1 MAENKELLRNA
12 LTELSTRE
20 GGRDAL
26 VRIAQ
31 NMQQSSTIQSPS
43 VITSRTAKNLTNQ
56 NINYLNNLESGLRQQ
71 PVEEVKNIINV
82 PTSATNPAQNQLVN
96 NINQTITNLTPEQRQ
111 TLLTSVTGELLSR
124 INQSSGTE
132 LALTSQAR
140 EAEQEGDYYGLN
152 QATKELKES
161 QKQRLADL
169 QALQKETSKLRTQY
183 LGTLTPTAEETT
195 LATSIA
201 DFQEQM
207 KNYDLETQRLVYGLE
222 GQGRGIVSG
231 LVAGQQA
238 KLQQQRA
245 LEYQSMAAKESNL
258 LTRLGLLQD
267 ARKAQQTALS
277 TGISMLEADNELSN
291 KIRDAIDAQN
301 QAVIDSVAGM
311 STKAKDTLTF
321 ILKQFEGLDFESLP
335 EESIRS
341 IQALAEK
348 AGIDIGIIQ
357 AGLKAVKDQQDF
369 DSVSKMSTKAKDTL
383 TLILKQFKGLDFESL
398 PDESIKSIQALAEQA
413 GIDIGIIQAGLKA
426 VKDQQDF
433 ENALDLSREDRLKK
447 ASEKDTRSDEQEA
460 IDKEAIQKDI
470 KRITGSDGYVDSKL
484 IIKIRQSVAIN
495 SPELLSWFDKAYP
508 PHIVLNPDDPDNKIL
523 RLTKEW

>member
-1 MAENKELLRNA
+1 MKHTIIKNMA
-12 LTELSTRE
+12 LTPEQQKGLRSILAELEARKLAGTPANE
-20 GGRDAL
+20 A
-26 VRIAQ
+26 RIPTPA
-31 NMQQSSTIQSPS
+31 
-43 VITSRTAKNLTNQ
+43 VITSKIAKDLTTQNQ
-56 NINYLNNLESGLRQQ
+56 SYLGNIEAGINQTPVAQTPQTQQSKITQTPAVQTTQSTQNVLNVQ
-71 PVEEVKNIINV
+71 P
-82 PTSATNPAQNQLVN
+82 SATNPAQNQLVS
-96 NINQTITNLTPEQRQ
+96 NINQTIANLTPEQRK
-111 TLLTSVTGELLSR
+111 TALTGVVSELLNR
-124 INQSSGTE
+124 INQSSDQE
-132 LALTSQAR
+132 LVLTSKAR

-152 QATKELKES
+152 QATKELQES
-161 QKQRLADL
+161 QKQRLLDL
-169 QALQKETSKLRTQY
+169 QALQTETSKLRTQY

-195 LATSIA
+195 LATTIA

-207 KNYDLETQRLVYGLE
+207 KNYDLETQKLVYGLE

-238 KLQQQRA
+238 KLQQQRN

-267 ARKAQQTALS
+267 ARKAQQTALT

-291 KIRDAIDAQN
+291 KIRDAIDSQN

-321 ILKQFEGLDFESLP
+321 ILKQFE
-335 EESIRS
+335 
-341 IQALAEK
+341 
-348 AGIDIGIIQ
+348 
-357 AGLKAVKDQQDF
+357 
-369 DSVSKMSTKAKDTL
+369 
-383 TLILKQFKGLDFESL
+383 GLDFESL

-433 ENALDLSREDRLKK
+433 ENALALSREDRLKK
-447 ASEKDTRSDEQEA
+447 ASEKDTRNDEQEA

-470 KRITGSDGYVDSKL
+470 KRITGSDGYVDSKK

-495 SPELLSWFDKAYP
+495 SPELLSWFDRAYP
-508 PHIVLNPDDPDNKIL
+508 PNVVLNPDDPDNTKL
-523 RLTKEW
+523 RLLKEW

>member
-1 MAENKELLRNA
+1 MTYLGEYLDKQKQ
-12 LTELSTRE
+12 TE
-20 GGRDAL
+20 
-26 VRIAQ
+26 V
-31 NMQQSSTIQSPS
+31 SSPVIDTPA
-43 VITSRTAKNLTNQ
+43 VITSKTAKDLTNK
-56 NINYLNNLESGLRQQ
+56 NISYLNNIESGLTYPTGGVYGQD
-71 PVEEVKNIINV
+71 NITNTKTKTDQTTPIISPTKALNV
-82 PTSATNPAQNQLVN
+82 PTSATNPAQNAIVSSVN
-96 NINQTITNLTPEQRQ
+96 DTISKLTPEQKQ
-111 TLLTSVTGELLSR
+111 VALTGVVSELLNR
-124 INQSSGTE
+124 INQSSDQE
-132 LALTSQAR
+132 LALTSKAR
-140 EAEQEGDYYGLN
+140 EAEETGDYYGLN
-152 QATKELKES
+152 EATKKLQES
-161 QKQRLADL
+161 QKQRLLDL
-169 QALQKETSKLRTQY
+169 QALQTETSKLRTQY

-195 LATSIA
+195 LATTIA
-201 DFQEQM
+201 DLQEQM
-207 KNYDLETQRLVYGLE
+207 KNYDLETQKLVYGLE

-267 ARKAQQTALS
+267 ARKAQQTALT

-301 QAVIDSVAGM
+301 QAVIDSVSGM

-321 ILKQFEGLDFESLP
+321 ILKQFE
-335 EESIRS
+335 
-341 IQALAEK
+341 
-348 AGIDIGIIQ
+348 
-357 AGLKAVKDQQDF
+357 
-369 DSVSKMSTKAKDTL
+369 
-383 TLILKQFKGLDFESL
+383 GLDFESL

-433 ENALDLSREDRLKK
+433 DNALRLSQEERLKK
-447 ASEKDTRSDEQEA
+447 ASEKDTGNDEQEA
-460 IDKEAIQKDI
+460 IDKEAIKKDI
-470 KRITGSDGYVDSKL
+470 KRITGSDGYVDSKK

-508 PHIVLNPDDPDNKIL
+508 PNVVLNPDDPDNKIL

>member
-1 MAENKELLRNA
+1 MAENKELLQNA

-26 VRIAQ
+26 VGIAQ
-31 NMQQSSTIQSPS
+31 NMQQSPTIQSPS
-43 VITSRTAKNLTNQ
+43 VITSKTARDLTKN
-56 NINYLNNLESGLRQQ
+56 NINYLNNLESGLTSSPSEIYSKKSLTDIS
-71 PVEEVKNIINV
+71 PVIQALNV
-82 PTSATNPAQNQLVN
+82 PTSATNPAQNTIVS
-96 NINQTITNLTPEQRQ
+96 NINNTINSLTPEQRQ
-111 TLLTSVTGELLSR
+111 TALTGAISELLNR
-124 INQSSGTE
+124 INQSSDQE
-132 LALTSQAR
+132 LALTSKAR
-140 EAEQEGDYYGLN
+140 EAEETGDYYGLN
-152 QATKELKES
+152 EATKKLQES
-161 QKQRLADL
+161 QKQRLLDL
-169 QALQKETSKLRTQY
+169 QALQTETSKLRTQY

-195 LATSIA
+195 LATTIA
-201 DFQEQM
+201 DLQEQM
-207 KNYDLETQRLVYGLE
+207 KNYDLETQKLVYGLE

-231 LVAGQQA
+231 IVAGQQA

-267 ARKAQQTALS
+267 ARKAQQTALT

-301 QAVIDSVAGM
+301 QAVIDSVSGM

-321 ILKQFEGLDFESLP
+321 ILKQFE
-335 EESIRS
+335 
-341 IQALAEK
+341 
-348 AGIDIGIIQ
+348 
-357 AGLKAVKDQQDF
+357 
-369 DSVSKMSTKAKDTL
+369 
-383 TLILKQFKGLDFESL
+383 GLDFESL

-433 ENALDLSREDRLKK
+433 DNALRLSQEERLKK
-447 ASEKDTRSDEQEA
+447 ASEKDTGNDEQEA

-470 KRITGSDGYVDSKL
+470 KRITGSDGYVDSKK

-495 SPELLSWFDKAYP
+495 SPELLSWFDRAYP
-508 PHIVLNPDDPDNKIL
+508 PNVVLNPDDPDNKIL

>member
-1 MAENKELLRNA
+1 MQYSEYLNKNLLNNTGETSNISKLIDTPA
-12 LTELSTRE
+12 
-20 GGRDAL
+20 
-26 VRIAQ
+26 
-31 NMQQSSTIQSPS
+31 
-43 VITSRTAKNLTNQ
+43 VITSKTAKDLTTN
-56 NINYLNNLESGLRQQ
+56 NVSFLNNVENGLNYSISDIYRKKSFTDIYQPTTYPSQKAVQSVTQ
-71 PVEEVKNIINV
+71 PVNV
-82 PTSATNPAQNQLVN
+82 PTSTTNPAQNTIVS
-96 NINQTITNLTPEQRQ
+96 NINNTINSLTPEQRQ
-111 TLLTSVTGELLSR
+111 VALTGLVSELLNR
-124 INQSSGTE
+124 INQSSDTE
-132 LALTSQAR
+132 LSLTSKAR

-152 QATKELKES
+152 QATKELQES

-169 QALQKETSKLRTQY
+169 QALQEETSKLRTQY

-207 KNYDLETQRLVYGLE
+207 KNYSLDTQKLVYGLE

-291 KIRDAIDAQN
+291 KIRDAIDSQN
-301 QAVIDSVAGM
+301 QAVIDSVAKM
-311 STKAKDTLTF
+311 STTAKDTLTL

-369 DSVSKMSTKAKDTL
+369 
-383 TLILKQFKGLDFESL
+383 
-398 PDESIKSIQALAEQA
+398 
-413 GIDIGIIQAGLKA
+413 
-426 VKDQQDF
+426 

-447 ASEKDTRSDEQEA
+447 ASEKDTGNDEQEA

-470 KRITGSDGYVDSKL
+470 KRITGSDGYVDSKK

-508 PHIVLNPDDPDNKIL
+508 PHVVLNPEDPDNKIL

>member
-1 MAENKELLRNA
+1 MAYLGEYLDKQKQ
-12 LTELSTRE
+12 TE
-20 GGRDAL
+20 
-26 VRIAQ
+26 V
-31 NMQQSSTIQSPS
+31 SSPVIDTPA
-43 VITSRTAKNLTNQ
+43 VITSKTAKDLTNK
-56 NINYLNNLESGLRQQ
+56 NISYLNNIESGLTYPTGGVYGQD
-71 PVEEVKNIINV
+71 NITNTKTKTDQTTPIISPTKALNV
-82 PTSATNPAQNQLVN
+82 PTSATNPAQNAIVSSVN
-96 NINQTITNLTPEQRQ
+96 DTISKLTPEQKQ
-111 TLLTSVTGELLSR
+111 VALTGVVSELLNR
-124 INQSSGTE
+124 INQSSDQE
-132 LALTSQAR
+132 LSLTTKAR
-140 EAEQEGDYYGLN
+140 EAEQTGDYYGLN
-152 QATKELKES
+152 EATKKLQES
-161 QKQRLADL
+161 QQQRLKDL
-169 QALQKETSKLRTQY
+169 ETLQTETSKLRTQY

-195 LATSIA
+195 LATTIA

-207 KNYDLETQRLVYGLE
+207 KNYDLETQKLVYGLE

-267 ARKAQQTALS
+267 ARKAQQTALT

-291 KIRDAIDAQN
+291 KIRDAIDSQN
-301 QAVIDSVAGM
+301 QAVIDSVSGM

-321 ILKQFEGLDFESLP
+321 ILKQFE
-335 EESIRS
+335 
-341 IQALAEK
+341 
-348 AGIDIGIIQ
+348 
-357 AGLKAVKDQQDF
+357 
-369 DSVSKMSTKAKDTL
+369 
-383 TLILKQFKGLDFESL
+383 GLDFESL

-433 ENALDLSREDRLKK
+433 ENALRLSQEERLKK
-447 ASEKDTRSDEQEA
+447 ASEKDTGNDEQEA
-460 IDKEAIQKDI
+460 IDKEAIKKDI
-470 KRITGSDGYVDSKL
+470 KRITGSDGYVDSKK

-508 PHIVLNPDDPDNKIL
+508 PNVVLNPDDPDNKIL

>member
-1 MAENKELLRNA
+1 MTYLGEYLDKQKQ
-12 LTELSTRE
+12 TE
-20 GGRDAL
+20 
-26 VRIAQ
+26 V
-31 NMQQSSTIQSPS
+31 SSPVIDTPA
-43 VITSRTAKNLTNQ
+43 VITSKTAKDLTNK
-56 NINYLNNLESGLRQQ
+56 NISYLNNIESGLTYPTGGVYGQD
-71 PVEEVKNIINV
+71 NITNTKTKTDQTTPIISPTKALNV
-82 PTSATNPAQNQLVN
+82 PTSATNPAQNAIVSSVN
-96 NINQTITNLTPEQRQ
+96 DTISKLTPEQKQ
-111 TLLTSVTGELLSR
+111 VALTGVVSELLNR
-124 INQSSGTE
+124 INQSSDQE
-132 LALTSQAR
+132 LALTSKAR
-140 EAEQEGDYYGLN
+140 EAEETGDYYGLN
-152 QATKELKES
+152 EATKKLQES
-161 QKQRLADL
+161 QKQRLLDL
-169 QALQKETSKLRTQY
+169 QALQTETSKLRTQY

-195 LATSIA
+195 LATTIA
-201 DFQEQM
+201 DLQEQM
-207 KNYDLETQRLVYGLE
+207 KNYDLETQKLVYGLE

-267 ARKAQQTALS
+267 ARKAQQTALT

-301 QAVIDSVAGM
+301 QAVIDSVSGM

-321 ILKQFEGLDFESLP
+321 ILKQFE
-335 EESIRS
+335 
-341 IQALAEK
+341 
-348 AGIDIGIIQ
+348 
-357 AGLKAVKDQQDF
+357 
-369 DSVSKMSTKAKDTL
+369 
-383 TLILKQFKGLDFESL
+383 GLDFESL

-447 ASEKDTRSDEQEA
+447 ASEKDTRNDEQEA
-460 IDKEAIQKDI
+460 IDKEAIKKDI
-470 KRITGSDGYVDSKL
+470 KRITGSDGYVDSKK

-508 PHIVLNPDDPDNKIL
+508 PNVVLNPDDPDNKIL

>member
-1 MAENKELLRNA
+1 MTYLGEYLEKQKEK
-12 LTELSTRE
+12 EV
-20 GGRDAL
+20 G
-26 VRIAQ
+26 
-31 NMQQSSTIQSPS
+31 SPVIDTPA
-43 VITSRTAKNLTNQ
+43 VITSKTAKDLTNK
-56 NINYLNNLESGLRQQ
+56 NVSYLSNLESGIKYPTGEIYGQGPTTQTTPAVAPTQAL
-71 PVEEVKNIINV
+71 NV
-82 PTSATNPAQNQLVN
+82 PTSSTNPAQNAIVSNVN
-96 NINQTITNLTPEQRQ
+96 DTISKLTPEQRQ
-111 TLLTSVTGELLSR
+111 TALTGAISELLNR
-124 INQSSGTE
+124 INQSSDQE
-132 LALTSQAR
+132 LALTSKAR
-140 EAEQEGDYYGLN
+140 EAEETGDYYGLN
-152 QATKELKES
+152 EATKKLQES
-161 QKQRLADL
+161 QKQRLLDL
-169 QALQKETSKLRTQY
+169 QALQTETRKLRTQY

-195 LATSIA
+195 LATTIA

-207 KNYDLETQRLVYGLE
+207 KNYDLETQKLVYGLE

-238 KLQQQRA
+238 KLQQQRN

-267 ARKAQQTALS
+267 ARKAQQTALT

-301 QAVIDSVAGM
+301 QAVIDSVSGM

-321 ILKQFEGLDFESLP
+321 
-335 EESIRS
+335 
-341 IQALAEK
+341 
-348 AGIDIGIIQ
+348 
-357 AGLKAVKDQQDF
+357 
-369 DSVSKMSTKAKDTL
+369 
-383 TLILKQFKGLDFESL
+383 ILKQFKGLDFESL

-447 ASEKDTRSDEQEA
+447 ASEKDTGNDEQEA

-470 KRITGSDGYVDSKL
+470 KRITGSDGYVDSKK

-495 SPELLSWFDKAYP
+495 SPELLSWFDRAYP
-508 PHIVLNPDDPDNKIL
+508 PNVVLNPDDPDNKIL

>member
-1 MAENKELLRNA
+1 MTYLGEYLDKQKQ
-12 LTELSTRE
+12 TE
-20 GGRDAL
+20 
-26 VRIAQ
+26 V
-31 NMQQSSTIQSPS
+31 SSPVIDTPA
-43 VITSRTAKNLTNQ
+43 VITSKTAKDLTNK
-56 NINYLNNLESGLRQQ
+56 NISYLNNIESGLTYPTGGVYGQD
-71 PVEEVKNIINV
+71 NITNTKTKTDQTTPIISPTKALNV
-82 PTSATNPAQNQLVN
+82 PTSATNPAQNAIVSSVN
-96 NINQTITNLTPEQRQ
+96 DTISKLTPEQKQ
-111 TLLTSVTGELLSR
+111 VALTGVVSELLNR
-124 INQSSGTE
+124 INQSSDQE
-132 LALTSQAR
+132 LALTSKAR
-140 EAEQEGDYYGLN
+140 EAEETGDYYGLN
-152 QATKELKES
+152 EATKKLQES
-161 QKQRLADL
+161 QKQRLLDL
-169 QALQKETSKLRTQY
+169 QALQTETSKLRTQY

-195 LATSIA
+195 LATTIA
-201 DFQEQM
+201 DLQEQM
-207 KNYDLETQRLVYGLE
+207 KNYDLETQKLVYGLE

-267 ARKAQQTALS
+267 ARKAQQTALT

-301 QAVIDSVAGM
+301 QAVIDSVSGM

-321 ILKQFEGLDFESLP
+321 ILKQFE
-335 EESIRS
+335 
-341 IQALAEK
+341 
-348 AGIDIGIIQ
+348 
-357 AGLKAVKDQQDF
+357 
-369 DSVSKMSTKAKDTL
+369 
-383 TLILKQFKGLDFESL
+383 GLDFESL

-433 ENALDLSREDRLKK
+433 DNALRLSQEERLKK
-447 ASEKDTRSDEQEA
+447 ASEKDTGNDEQEA
-460 IDKEAIQKDI
+460 IDKEAIKKDI
-470 KRITGSDGYVDSKL
+470 KRITGSDGYVDSKK

-508 PHIVLNPDDPDNKIL
+508 PNVVLNPDDPDNKTL

>member
-1 MAENKELLRNA
+1 MTYLGEYLDKQKQ
-12 LTELSTRE
+12 TE
-20 GGRDAL
+20 
-26 VRIAQ
+26 V
-31 NMQQSSTIQSPS
+31 SSPVIDTPA
-43 VITSRTAKNLTNQ
+43 VITSKTAKDLTNK
-56 NINYLNNLESGLRQQ
+56 NVSYLNNIESGLTYPTGGVYGQD
-71 PVEEVKNIINV
+71 NITNTKTKTDQTTPIIAPTQALNV
-82 PTSATNPAQNQLVN
+82 PTSATNPAQNTIVS
-96 NINQTITNLTPEQRQ
+96 NINNTINSLTPEQRQ
-111 TLLTSVTGELLSR
+111 TALTGAISELLNR
-124 INQSSGTE
+124 INQSSDQE
-132 LALTSQAR
+132 LSLTTKAR
-140 EAEQEGDYYGLN
+140 EAEQTGDYYGLN
-152 QATKELKES
+152 EATKKLQES
-161 QKQRLADL
+161 QQQRLLDL
-169 QALQKETSKLRTQY
+169 QALQTETSKLRTQY

-195 LATSIA
+195 LSTTIA

-207 KNYDLETQRLVYGLE
+207 KNYDLETQKLVYGLE

-231 LVAGQQA
+231 LIAGQQA
-238 KLQQQRA
+238 KLQQQRN

-267 ARKAQQTALS
+267 ARKAQQTALT

-291 KIRDAIDAQN
+291 KIRDAIDSQN

-321 ILKQFEGLDFESLP
+321 ILKQFE
-335 EESIRS
+335 
-341 IQALAEK
+341 
-348 AGIDIGIIQ
+348 
-357 AGLKAVKDQQDF
+357 
-369 DSVSKMSTKAKDTL
+369 
-383 TLILKQFKGLDFESL
+383 GLDFESL

-447 ASEKDTRSDEQEA
+447 ASEKDTGNDEQEA

-470 KRITGSDGYVDSKL
+470 KRITGSDGYVDSKK

-495 SPELLSWFDKAYP
+495 SPELLSWFDRAYP
-508 PHIVLNPDDPDNKIL
+508 PNVVLNPDDPDNKIL

>member
-1 MAENKELLRNA
+1 MKYLGEYLDKQKQ
-12 LTELSTRE
+12 TE
-20 GGRDAL
+20 
-26 VRIAQ
+26 V
-31 NMQQSSTIQSPS
+31 SSPIIDTPA
-43 VITSRTAKNLTNQ
+43 VITSKTAKDLTNK
-56 NINYLNNLESGLRQQ
+56 NVSYLNNVESGLTYPTGATYGQDATNQ
-71 PVEEVKNIINV
+71 TTPSIAPTQALNV
-82 PTSATNPAQNQLVN
+82 PTSSTNPAQNAIVSSVN
-96 NINQTITNLTPEQRQ
+96 DTISKLTPEQRQ
-111 TLLTSVTGELLSR
+111 TALSGVISELLNR
-124 INQSSGTE
+124 VNQSSDQE
-132 LALTSQAR
+132 LALTSKAR
-140 EAEQEGDYYGLN
+140 EAEQTGDYYGLN
-152 QATKELKES
+152 QATKELQES

-169 QALQKETSKLRTQY
+169 QSLQEETSKLRTQY
-183 LGTLTPTAEETT
+183 LRTLTPTAEETT

-207 KNYDLETQRLVYGLE
+207 KNYDLETQKLVYGLE

-238 KLQQQRA
+238 KLQQQRN

-267 ARKAQQTALS
+267 ARKAQQTALT

-311 STKAKDTLTF
+311 STKAKDTLTL

-335 EESIRS
+335 E
-341 IQALAEK
+341 
-348 AGIDIGIIQ
+348 
-357 AGLKAVKDQQDF
+357 
-369 DSVSKMSTKAKDTL
+369 
-383 TLILKQFKGLDFESL
+383 
-398 PDESIKSIQALAEQA
+398 ESIKSIQALAEQA

-433 ENALDLSREDRLKK
+433 DNALRLSQEERLKK
-447 ASEKDTRSDEQEA
+447 QAEKDTGNDEQEA

-470 KRITGSDGYVDSKL
+470 KRITGSDGYVDSKK

-495 SPELLSWFDKAYP
+495 SPELLSWFDRAYP
-508 PHIVLNPDDPDNKIL
+508 PNVVLNPEDPDNKIL

>member
-1 MAENKELLRNA
+1 MAYLGDYLKQQEA
-12 LTELSTRE
+12 
-20 GGRDAL
+20 
-26 VRIAQ
+26 
-31 NMQQSSTIQSPS
+31 QQSNASLVNTPA
-43 VITSRTAKNLTNQ
+43 VITSKTARDLTKDNVS
-56 NINYLNNLESGLRQQ
+56 YLSNLESGLYPTGAIYGQSNTSNKATTPTVAPTQ
-71 PVEEVKNIINV
+71 ALNV
-82 PTSATNPAQNQLVN
+82 PTSATNPAQNAIVSSVN
-96 NINQTITNLTPEQRQ
+96 STISSLTPEQRQ
-111 TLLTSVTGELLSR
+111 VALTGLVSELLNR
-124 INQSSGTE
+124 INQSSDQE
-132 LALTSQAR
+132 LSLASKAR
-140 EAEQEGDYYGLN
+140 EAEQEGDYYALN
-152 QATKELKES
+152 QATKELQES

-169 QALQKETSKLRTQY
+169 QALQTETSKLRTQY

-207 KNYDLETQRLVYGLE
+207 KNYSLDTQKLVYGLE

-291 KIRDAIDAQN
+291 KIRDAIDSQN
-301 QAVIDSVAGM
+301 QAVVDSVANM
-311 STKAKDTLTF
+311 SKTAKDTLTL

-335 EESIRS
+335 EESIR
-341 IQALAEK
+341 
-348 AGIDIGIIQ
+348 
-357 AGLKAVKDQQDF
+357 
-369 DSVSKMSTKAKDTL
+369 
-383 TLILKQFKGLDFESL
+383 
-398 PDESIKSIQALAEQA
+398 SIQALAEQA

-433 ENALDLSREDRLKK
+433 DNALKLSQEARLSKEKTSEDNK
-447 ASEKDTRSDEQEA
+447 EQES
-460 IDKEAIQKDI
+460 IDKEKIKKDI
-470 KRITGSDGYVDSKL
+470 ERITGSDGYLDSKQ

-495 SPELLSWFDKAYP
+495 SPELLYWFDKAYP
-508 PHIVLNPDDPDNKIL
+508 PHIVLNPEDPDNKML
-523 RLTKEW
+523 RFNKEW

>member
-1 MAENKELLRNA
+1 MAYLGEYLDKQKDNE
-12 LTELSTRE
+12 
-20 GGRDAL
+20 
-26 VRIAQ
+26 V
-31 NMQQSSTIQSPS
+31 SSPVIDTPA
-43 VITSRTAKNLTNQ
+43 VITSKKAKDLTNK
-56 NINYLNNLESGLRQQ
+56 NVSYLNNVESGLTYPTGAIYGQDATDQ
-71 PVEEVKNIINV
+71 TTPIISPTQALNV
-82 PTSATNPAQNQLVN
+82 PTSVTNPAQNAIVSSVN
-96 NINQTITNLTPEQRQ
+96 DTISKLTPEQKQ
-111 TLLTSVTGELLSR
+111 VALTGVVSELLNR
-124 INQSSGTE
+124 INQSSDQE
-132 LALTSQAR
+132 LSLTTKAR
-140 EAEQEGDYYGLN
+140 EAEQTGDYYGLN
-152 QATKELKES
+152 EATKKLQES
-161 QKQRLADL
+161 QQQRLKDL
-169 QALQKETSKLRTQY
+169 ETLQTETSKLRTQY

-195 LATSIA
+195 LATTIA

-207 KNYDLETQRLVYGLE
+207 KNYDLETQKLVYGLE

-267 ARKAQQTALS
+267 ARKAQQTALT

-291 KIRDAIDAQN
+291 KIRDAIDSQN
-301 QAVIDSVAGM
+301 QAVIDSVSGM

-321 ILKQFEGLDFESLP
+321 ILKQFE
-335 EESIRS
+335 
-341 IQALAEK
+341 
-348 AGIDIGIIQ
+348 
-357 AGLKAVKDQQDF
+357 
-369 DSVSKMSTKAKDTL
+369 
-383 TLILKQFKGLDFESL
+383 GLDFESL

-433 ENALDLSREDRLKK
+433 DNALRLSQEERLKK
-447 ASEKDTRSDEQEA
+447 ASEKDTGNDEQEA
-460 IDKEAIQKDI
+460 IDKEAIKKDI
-470 KRITGSDGYVDSKL
+470 KRITGSDGYVDSKK

-508 PHIVLNPDDPDNKIL
+508 PNVVLNPDDPDNKIL

>member
-1 MAENKELLRNA
+1 MAYLKEYLDKQQK
-12 LTELSTRE
+12 T
-20 GGRDAL
+20 GGEQ
-26 VRIAQ
+26 I
-31 NMQQSSTIQSPS
+31 IQTPA
-43 VITSRTAKNLTNQ
+43 VITSKTAKDLTTQNQ
-56 NINYLNNLESGLRQQ
+56 SYLSNIEAGYAKSTGATKDLTTGGFTPNYDPNKSTLTTPPQTAPTQIL
-71 PVEEVKNIINV
+71 NV
-82 PTSATNPAQNQLVN
+82 PPSATNPAQNQLVS
-96 NINQTITNLTPEQRQ
+96 NINQTIANLTPEQRQ
-111 TLLTSVTGELLSR
+111 TALTGAVSELLNR
-124 INQSSGTE
+124 INQSTNQE
-132 LALTSQAR
+132 LVLASKAR
-140 EAEQEGDYYGLN
+140 EAEQDKDYYGLN
-152 QATKELKES
+152 EATKALKAS
-161 QKQRLADL
+161 QQQRLKDL
-169 QALQKETSKLRTQY
+169 ETLQTETSKLRTQY

-195 LATSIA
+195 LATTIA

-207 KNYDLETQRLVYGLE
+207 KNYDLETQKLVYGLE

-267 ARKAQQTALS
+267 ARKAQQTALT

-291 KIRDAIDAQN
+291 KIRDAIDSQN
-301 QAVIDSVAGM
+301 QAVIDSVSGM

-321 ILKQFEGLDFESLP
+321 ILKQFE
-335 EESIRS
+335 
-341 IQALAEK
+341 
-348 AGIDIGIIQ
+348 
-357 AGLKAVKDQQDF
+357 
-369 DSVSKMSTKAKDTL
+369 
-383 TLILKQFKGLDFESL
+383 GLDFESL

-447 ASEKDTRSDEQEA
+447 ASEKDTRNDEQEA

-470 KRITGSDGYVDSKL
+470 KRITGSDGYVDSKK

-508 PHIVLNPDDPDNKIL
+508 PNVVLNPDDPDNKTL

>member
-1 MAENKELLRNA
+1 MTYLGEYLEKQKEK
-12 LTELSTRE
+12 EV
-20 GGRDAL
+20 G
-26 VRIAQ
+26 
-31 NMQQSSTIQSPS
+31 SPVIDTPA
-43 VITSRTAKNLTNQ
+43 VITSKTAKDLTNK
-56 NINYLNNLESGLRQQ
+56 NVSYLNNIESGLTYPTGAIYGQNNTSDKTTT
-71 PVEEVKNIINV
+71 PIISPTKALNV
-82 PTSATNPAQNQLVN
+82 PISATNPAQNAIVSNVN
-96 NINQTITNLTPEQRQ
+96 DTISKLTPEQRQ
-111 TLLTSVTGELLSR
+111 VALTGVVSELLNR
-124 INQSSGTE
+124 INQSSDQE
-132 LALTSQAR
+132 LSLTTKAR
-140 EAEQEGDYYGLN
+140 EAEQTGDYYGLN
-152 QATKELKES
+152 QATKKLQES
-161 QKQRLADL
+161 QQQRLKDL
-169 QALQKETSKLRTQY
+169 ETLQTETSKLRTQY

-195 LATSIA
+195 LATTIA

-207 KNYDLETQRLVYGLE
+207 KNYDLETQKLVYGLE

-238 KLQQQRA
+238 KLQQQRN

-291 KIRDAIDAQN
+291 KIRDAIDSQN

-321 ILKQFEGLDFESLP
+321 ILKQFE
-335 EESIRS
+335 
-341 IQALAEK
+341 
-348 AGIDIGIIQ
+348 
-357 AGLKAVKDQQDF
+357 
-369 DSVSKMSTKAKDTL
+369 
-383 TLILKQFKGLDFESL
+383 GLDFESL

-433 ENALDLSREDRLKK
+433 ENALRLSQEERLKK
-447 ASEKDTRSDEQEA
+447 SSEKDTGNDEQEA
-460 IDKEAIQKDI
+460 IDKEAIKKDI
-470 KRITGSDGYVDSKL
+470 KRITGSDGYVDSKK

-508 PHIVLNPDDPDNKIL
+508 PNVVLNPNDPDNKIL

>member
-1 MAENKELLRNA
+1 MTYLGEYLDKQKQ
-12 LTELSTRE
+12 TE
-20 GGRDAL
+20 
-26 VRIAQ
+26 V
-31 NMQQSSTIQSPS
+31 SSPVIDTPA
-43 VITSRTAKNLTNQ
+43 VITSKTAKDLTNK
-56 NINYLNNLESGLRQQ
+56 NISYLNNIESGLTYPTGGVYGQD
-71 PVEEVKNIINV
+71 NITNTKTKTDQTTPIISPTKALNV
-82 PTSATNPAQNQLVN
+82 PTSATNPAQNAIVSSVN
-96 NINQTITNLTPEQRQ
+96 DTISKLTPEQKQ
-111 TLLTSVTGELLSR
+111 VALTGVVSELLNR
-124 INQSSGTE
+124 INQSSDQE
-132 LALTSQAR
+132 LSLTTKAR
-140 EAEQEGDYYGLN
+140 EAEQTGDYYGLN
-152 QATKELKES
+152 EATKKLQES
-161 QKQRLADL
+161 QQQRLKDL
-169 QALQKETSKLRTQY
+169 ETLQTETSKLRTQY

-195 LATSIA
+195 LATTIA

-207 KNYDLETQRLVYGLE
+207 KNYDLETQKLVYGLE

-267 ARKAQQTALS
+267 ARKAQQTALT

-301 QAVIDSVAGM
+301 QAVIDSVSGM

-321 ILKQFEGLDFESLP
+321 ILKQFE
-335 EESIRS
+335 
-341 IQALAEK
+341 
-348 AGIDIGIIQ
+348 
-357 AGLKAVKDQQDF
+357 
-369 DSVSKMSTKAKDTL
+369 
-383 TLILKQFKGLDFESL
+383 GLDFESL

-433 ENALDLSREDRLKK
+433 DNALRLSQEERLKK
-447 ASEKDTRSDEQEA
+447 ASEKDTGNDEQEA
-460 IDKEAIQKDI
+460 IDKEAIKKDI
-470 KRITGSDGYVDSKL
+470 KRITGSDGYVDSKK

-508 PHIVLNPDDPDNKIL
+508 PNVVLNPDDPDNKIL

>member
-1 MAENKELLRNA
+1 MAENNELLNKA

-26 VRIAQ
+26 IGIAKS
-31 NMQQSSTIQSPS
+31 NSSPNVIETPS
-43 VITSRTAKNLTNQ
+43 VITSKLAKDLTTQ
-56 NINYLNNLESGLRQQ
+56 NKSYLSNIESGLTTPTAAATAPETQTYGTTL
-71 PVEEVKNIINV
+71 NV
-82 PTSATNPAQNQLVN
+82 PTSATNPAQNTIVS
-96 NINQTITNLTPEQRQ
+96 NINNTINSLTPEQRQ
-111 TLLTSVTGELLSR
+111 TALTGAISELLNR
-124 INQSSGTE
+124 INQSSDQE
-132 LALTSQAR
+132 LALTSKAR
-140 EAEQEGDYYGLN
+140 EAEETGDYYGLN
-152 QATKELKES
+152 EATKKLQES
-161 QKQRLADL
+161 QKQRLLDL
-169 QALQKETSKLRTQY
+169 QALQTETSKLRTQY

-195 LATSIA
+195 LATTIA

-207 KNYDLETQRLVYGLE
+207 KNYDLETQKLVYGLE

-238 KLQQQRA
+238 KLQQQRN

-267 ARKAQQTALS
+267 ARKAQQTALT

-291 KIRDAIDAQN
+291 KIRDAIDSQN

-335 EESIRS
+335 NESIKS
-341 IQALAEK
+341 IQALAEQ

-369 DSVSKMSTKAKDTL
+369 ENVLDLSS
-383 TLILKQFKGLDFESL
+383 ILKQFKGLDFESL
-398 PDESIKSIQALAEQA
+398 PNESIKSIQALAERA

-447 ASEKDTRSDEQEA
+447 ASEKDTRNDEQEA

-470 KRITGSDGYVDSKL
+470 KRITGSDGYVDSKK

-495 SPELLSWFDKAYP
+495 SPELLSWFDRAYP
-508 PHIVLNPDDPDNKIL
+508 PNVVLNPDDPDNRIL

>member
-1 MAENKELLRNA
+1 MAYLGEYLDKQKDNE
-12 LTELSTRE
+12 
-20 GGRDAL
+20 
-26 VRIAQ
+26 V
-31 NMQQSSTIQSPS
+31 SSPVIDTPA
-43 VITSRTAKNLTNQ
+43 VITSKTAKDLTNK
-56 NINYLNNLESGLRQQ
+56 NVSYLNNVESGLTYPTGAIYGQDNTNDKTTT
-71 PVEEVKNIINV
+71 PIIATTKALNV
-82 PTSATNPAQNQLVN
+82 PTSATNPAQNTIVS
-96 NINQTITNLTPEQRQ
+96 NINNTINSLTPEQRQ
-111 TLLTSVTGELLSR
+111 TALTGAISELLNR
-124 INQSSGTE
+124 INQSSDQE
-132 LALTSQAR
+132 LALTSKAR
-140 EAEQEGDYYGLN
+140 EAEETGDYYGLN
-152 QATKELKES
+152 EATKKLQES
-161 QKQRLADL
+161 QKQRLLDL
-169 QALQKETSKLRTQY
+169 QALQTETSKLRTQY

-195 LATSIA
+195 LATTIA

-207 KNYDLETQRLVYGLE
+207 KNYDLETQKLVYGLE

-238 KLQQQRA
+238 KLQQQRN

-267 ARKAQQTALS
+267 ARKAQQTALT

-291 KIRDAIDAQN
+291 KIRDAIDSQN

-335 EESIRS
+335 DESIKS
-341 IQALAEK
+341 IQALAEQ

-369 DSVSKMSTKAKDTL
+369 ENALDLSS
-383 TLILKQFKGLDFESL
+383 ILKQFKGLDFESL

-447 ASEKDTRSDEQEA
+447 ASEKDTGNDEQEA

-470 KRITGSDGYVDSKL
+470 KRITGSDGYVDSKK

-495 SPELLSWFDKAYP
+495 SPELLSWFDRAYP
-508 PHIVLNPDDPDNKIL
+508 PNVVLNPDDPDNRIL

>member
-1 MAENKELLRNA
+1 MTYLGEYLDKQKQ
-12 LTELSTRE
+12 TE
-20 GGRDAL
+20 
-26 VRIAQ
+26 V
-31 NMQQSSTIQSPS
+31 SSPVIDTPA
-43 VITSRTAKNLTNQ
+43 VITSKTAKDLTNK
-56 NINYLNNLESGLRQQ
+56 NVSYLNNIESGLTYKTDQTT
-71 PVEEVKNIINV
+71 PIISPTQALNV
-82 PTSATNPAQNQLVN
+82 PTSVTNPAQNAIVSSVN
-96 NINQTITNLTPEQRQ
+96 DTISKLTPEQRQ
-111 TLLTSVTGELLSR
+111 VALTRVVSELLNR
-124 INQSSGTE
+124 INQSSDQE
-132 LALTSQAR
+132 LALTSKAR
-140 EAEQEGDYYGLN
+140 EAEQTKDYYGLN
-152 QATKELKES
+152 EATKKLKES
-161 QKQRLADL
+161 QQQRLKDL
-169 QALQKETSKLRTQY
+169 ETLQTETSKLRTQY
-183 LGTLTPTAEETT
+183 LGTLSPSAEETT
-195 LATSIA
+195 LATTIA

-207 KNYDLETQRLVYGLE
+207 KNYDLETQKLVYGLE

-301 QAVIDSVAGM
+301 QAVIDSVSGM

-321 ILKQFEGLDFESLP
+321 ILKQFE
-335 EESIRS
+335 
-341 IQALAEK
+341 
-348 AGIDIGIIQ
+348 
-357 AGLKAVKDQQDF
+357 
-369 DSVSKMSTKAKDTL
+369 
-383 TLILKQFKGLDFESL
+383 GLDFESL

-447 ASEKDTRSDEQEA
+447 ASEKDTGNDEQKA
-460 IDKEAIQKDI
+460 IDKEAIKKDI
-470 KRITGSDGYVDSKL
+470 KRITGSDGYVDSKK

-495 SPELLSWFDKAYP
+495 SPELLSWFDRAYP
-508 PHIVLNPDDPDNKIL
+508 PNVVLNPDDPDNTKL
-523 RLTKEW
+523 RLLKEW

>member
-1 MAENKELLRNA
+1 MTYLGEYLDKQKQ
-12 LTELSTRE
+12 TE
-20 GGRDAL
+20 
-26 VRIAQ
+26 V
-31 NMQQSSTIQSPS
+31 SSPVIDTPA
-43 VITSRTAKNLTNQ
+43 VITSKTAKDLTNK
-56 NINYLNNLESGLRQQ
+56 NVSYLNNIESGLTYPTGGVYGQD
-71 PVEEVKNIINV
+71 NITNTKTKTDQTTPIIAPTQALNV
-82 PTSATNPAQNQLVN
+82 PTSATNPAQNTIVS
-96 NINQTITNLTPEQRQ
+96 NINNTINSLTPEQRQ
-111 TLLTSVTGELLSR
+111 TALTGAISELLNR
-124 INQSSGTE
+124 INQSSDQE
-132 LALTSQAR
+132 LSLTTKAR
-140 EAEQEGDYYGLN
+140 EAEQTGDYYGLN
-152 QATKELKES
+152 EATKKLQES
-161 QKQRLADL
+161 QQQRLLDL
-169 QALQKETSKLRTQY
+169 QALQTETSKLRTQY

-195 LATSIA
+195 LATTIA

-207 KNYDLETQRLVYGLE
+207 KNYDLETQKLVYGLE

-231 LVAGQQA
+231 LIAGQQA
-238 KLQQQRA
+238 KLQQQRN

-267 ARKAQQTALS
+267 ARKAQQTALT

-291 KIRDAIDAQN
+291 KIRDAIDSQN

-321 ILKQFEGLDFESLP
+321 ILKQFE
-335 EESIRS
+335 
-341 IQALAEK
+341 
-348 AGIDIGIIQ
+348 
-357 AGLKAVKDQQDF
+357 
-369 DSVSKMSTKAKDTL
+369 
-383 TLILKQFKGLDFESL
+383 GLDFESL

-447 ASEKDTRSDEQEA
+447 ASEKDTGNDEQEA

-470 KRITGSDGYVDSKL
+470 KRITGSDGYVDSKK

-495 SPELLSWFDKAYP
+495 SPELLSWFDRAYP
-508 PHIVLNPDDPDNKIL
+508 PNVVLNPDDPDNKIL

>member
-1 MAENKELLRNA
+1 MAENKELLQNA

-26 VRIAQ
+26 VGIAQ
-31 NMQQSSTIQSPS
+31 NMQQSPTIQSPS

-56 NINYLNNLESGLRQQ
+56 NVNYLNNLESGLRQQ
-71 PVEEVKNIINV
+71 PTEQQIYQSRKDAVNNLHSQGITNPNQITNYLNYSDSGKKVGDFTVEEVKNIINV

-96 NINQTITNLTPEQRQ
+96 NINQTITNLTPEQKQ
-111 TLLTSVTGELLSR
+111 TLLTSATGELLGR

-140 EAEQEGDYYGLN
+140 DAELSGDYYTLN
-152 QATKELKES
+152 NIIKQIKES
-161 QKQRLADL
+161 QKQRLLDL
-169 QALQKETSKLRTQY
+169 QALQTETSKLRTQY

-195 LATSIA
+195 LATTIA
-201 DFQEQM
+201 DLQEQM
-207 KNYDLETQRLVYGLE
+207 KNYDLETQKLVYGLE

-231 LVAGQQA
+231 LIAGQQA

-301 QAVIDSVAGM
+301 QAVIDSVSGM

-321 ILKQFEGLDFESLP
+321 ILKQFE
-335 EESIRS
+335 
-341 IQALAEK
+341 
-348 AGIDIGIIQ
+348 
-357 AGLKAVKDQQDF
+357 
-369 DSVSKMSTKAKDTL
+369 
-383 TLILKQFKGLDFESL
+383 GLDFESL

-433 ENALDLSREDRLKK
+433 DNALRLSQEERLKK
-447 ASEKDTRSDEQEA
+447 ASEKDTGNDEQEA
-460 IDKEAIQKDI
+460 IDKEAIKKDI
-470 KRITGSDGYVDSKL
+470 KRITGSDGYVDSKK

-508 PHIVLNPDDPDNKIL
+508 PNVVLNPDDPDNKIL

>member
-1 MAENKELLRNA
+1 MQRSRLFAITNTKTKTDQTTPIISPTKA
-12 LTELSTRE
+12 L
-20 GGRDAL
+20 
-26 VRIAQ
+26 
-31 NMQQSSTIQSPS
+31 
-43 VITSRTAKNLTNQ
+43 
-56 NINYLNNLESGLRQQ
+56 
-71 PVEEVKNIINV
+71 NV
-82 PTSATNPAQNQLVN
+82 PTSATNPAQNAIVSSVN
-96 NINQTITNLTPEQRQ
+96 DTISKLTPEQKQ
-111 TLLTSVTGELLSR
+111 VALTGVVSELLNR
-124 INQSSGTE
+124 INQSSDQE
-132 LALTSQAR
+132 LALTSKAR
-140 EAEQEGDYYGLN
+140 EAEQTGDYYGLN
-152 QATKELKES
+152 EATKKLQES
-161 QKQRLADL
+161 QQQRLKDL
-169 QALQKETSKLRTQY
+169 ETLQTETSKLRTQY

-195 LATSIA
+195 LATTIA

-207 KNYDLETQRLVYGLE
+207 KNYDLETQKLVYGLE

-267 ARKAQQTALS
+267 ARKAQQTALT

-291 KIRDAIDAQN
+291 KIRDAIDSQN
-301 QAVIDSVAGM
+301 QAVIDSVSGM

-321 ILKQFEGLDFESLP
+321 ILKQFE
-335 EESIRS
+335 
-341 IQALAEK
+341 
-348 AGIDIGIIQ
+348 
-357 AGLKAVKDQQDF
+357 
-369 DSVSKMSTKAKDTL
+369 
-383 TLILKQFKGLDFESL
+383 GLDFESL

-447 ASEKDTRSDEQEA
+447 ASEKDTRNDEQEA
-460 IDKEAIQKDI
+460 IDKEAIKKDI
-470 KRITGSDGYVDSKL
+470 KRITGSDGYVDSKK

-508 PHIVLNPDDPDNKIL
+508 PNVVLNPDDPDNKIL